1 MCNKQGDNSW
11 EHIALSLLYPQK
23 EILVFGSVAKMCGH
37 SPYTIPNIL
46 AFWVLGVICRLF
58 SHWKYIFDVLC
69 RAKNQT
75 PGTRVK
81 SVARFFV
88 HVAERRTLSR
98 TSLAVFIFL
107 AFAGCCGTSSVS
119 CLTAPNSRAN
129 IPRTLSCKCSDKHC
143 DFNGAGFFL
152 RIIIAEDNLLHIGWR
167 EGAQLIKES
176 ICPH

>member
-1 MCNKQGDNSW
+1 MCAQPLRGFHLGRHTGLPLRQNCKHPVLNTLLSHDGKMRLSSKKVW
-11 EHIALSLLYPQK
+11 ALTIYDTK
-23 EILVFGSVAKMCGH
+23 H
-37 SPYTIPNIL
+37 SC
-46 AFWVLGVICRLF
+46 FWLLGVICRLF

-75 PGTRVK
+75 PGTREK

-88 HVAERRTLSR
+88 HVAQRRTLSR

-107 AFAGCCGTSSVS
+107 TFAGCCGTSSVS
-119 CLTAPNSRAN
+119 CLAAPNSRAN

-152 RIIIAEDNLLHIGWR
+152 ELPLQEIIVAENENND
-167 EGAQLIKES
+167 
-176 ICPH
+176 

>member
-1 MCNKQGDNSW
+1 MW
-11 EHIALSLLYPQK
+11 ALTIYDTK
-23 EILVFGSVAKMCGH
+23 H
-37 SPYTIPNIL
+37 SCFRL
-46 AFWVLGVICRLF
+46 LGVICRLF

-107 AFAGCCGTSSVS
+107 TFAGCCGTSSVS
-119 CLTAPNSRAN
+119 RLAAPNSRAN

-152 RIIIAEDNLLHIGWR
+152 RITIAGDNSLHKGQR
-167 EGAQLIKES
+167 EGSQLIKES
-176 ICPH
+176 ICPHKILLNLNPSRQSKGRRHRPTPEQCNNDC

>member
-1 MCNKQGDNSW
+1 MRYYRKGLSSKKVW
-11 EHIALSLLYPQK
+11 ALTIYDTK
-23 EILVFGSVAKMCGH
+23 H
-37 SPYTIPNIL
+37 SC
-46 AFWVLGVICRLF
+46 FWLLGVICRLF

-119 CLTAPNSRAN
+119 CLAAPNSRAN
-129 IPRTLSCKCSDKHC
+129 IPRTLSCKCSDKHS
-143 DFNGAGFFL
+143 DFNAAGFFL
-152 RIIIAEDNLLHIGWR
+152 KITIAGDNLLHIGWR